1 MKESVSISG
10 EQIENISLNFTEL
23 REKGLEYIQKFS
35 GDVWTDYNLHDP
47 GVTILDQLCYALTD
61 IGYRTSLPI
70 KDLLTPEKG
79 KDIDALMNA
88 FFAPSA
94 ILSSHPIAIKD
105 TRKLIIDQFEE
116 IQNVWITPKENLGFE
131 EQVNGLYSVE
141 ILPKLNFHKSLTND
155 TESRIAYENK
165 VADFLRLNRNI
176 GETYES
182 VCLLNPQP
190 IQIHFGIYLTDQV
203 DVEATIASIFLK
215 LFEFIYS
222 PVSFC
227 SFNEMVE
234 AGYSITEIFSGPRLQ
249 NGFIKSSNLKERVK
263 EIQLEVLQKYISKV
277 QGVTKCKVEQIK
289 SIGRSFTKSITV
301 KDNYFFNLL
310 NDEEAKMPDD
320 RLETIYSNL
329 EIFVNNKILST
340 FNKQKVNT
348 LFFEMWSKKY
358 RKYPLSD
365 SKDEDFQK
373 TLAGVYRNPTDY
385 YSIQRHFPLIYGIG
399 EEGLSS
405 LETEERKAK
414 ALQLKAYLLLFE
426 QHLANHLA
434 QLGNLNELF
443 NVDFGHG
450 EKKTYFS
457 QLLNSVPGIENL
469 THIDLPK
476 IDSYLEQKQTFY
488 NRKNRIFDHLLARFG
503 EDLNETPWKVALHLN
518 LIRDEDEFNRELLLQ
533 KSNLIQNLPELSYSR
548 IKGESLKQTAPP
560 ETKIKIERIASGIEK
575 LIAAKTGIP
584 ERSDQSL
591 IPELII
597 SKSQPHDVEEKKQ
610 RSRQKFAEKF
620 RELSSDEIRNNVD
633 RINQTD
639 IPEASFGKI
648 GLRALFKETL
658 DYRNYRISHT
668 HSSKDKTEVI
678 FQKEPNVWVS
688 LFECETD
695 VIAVQNIFE
704 IVNYFIEQNR
714 QSEGFYLV
722 DHILLLDLLH
732 NSKFGFTFLDEYESP
747 IFQTLEDESWCG
759 SEEERTKNLIDFFA
773 RIKAQTDTYPTVN
786 EKWVIKSR
794 NGQILASCDPK
805 SRILNPEFHDP
816 QYHFNQAKSIARL
829 FDWSIAPDGRL
840 ILKELEK
847 IRLMGSHA
855 ILKNRHFGQRR
866 LVFQRKLSTGEI
878 IDEDFFNLKI
888 SVLLPDWPARFQDER
903 FKDYLTDLIH
913 ERLPAHIGNEI
924 HWVDAHWLKRFERNY
939 HDWEKLK
946 SGLKNPEA
954 PSDNIKSAAL
964 KIYKLITDLKKVNK

>member
-1 MKESVSISG
+1 MKESVSFSG

-23 REKGLEYIQKFS
+23 RNKGLEYIQQFS

-79 KDIDALMNA
+79 KAIDAIKNA
-88 FFAPSA
+88 YFAPSA
-94 ILSSHPIAIKD
+94 ILSSHPISIKD

-116 IQNVWITPKENLGFE
+116 IQNVWITPKENSGFE

-141 ILPKLNFHKSLTND
+141 ILPKLNFHKSLTNNE
-155 TESRIAYENK
+155 ESRRTYENK
-165 VADFLRLNRNI
+165 VADFLNQNRNI

-182 VCLLNPQP
+182 ICLLNPQP
-190 IQIHFGIYLTDQV
+190 IQIHFSIYLTDHV
-203 DVEATIASIFLK
+203 DVEATIANIFLY

-222 PVSFC
+222 PVLCC

-234 AGYSITEIFSGPRLQ
+234 AGYSVTEIFSGPRLQ
-249 NGFIKSSNLKERVK
+249 NGFVKNSNLKERVK
-263 EIQLEVLQKYISKV
+263 EIYLEELQKLISKV
-277 QGVTKCKVEQIK
+277 QGVTKCQVEQIK
-289 SIGRSFTKSITV
+289 RIGRTYTKSIKV
-301 KDNYFFNLL
+301 DDDHFFNLL

-329 EIFVNNKILST
+329 KIFVNNKILST

-348 LFFEMWSKKY
+348 LFFEIWSKKY

-365 SKDEDFQK
+365 SKDEDFEK
-373 TLAGVYRNPTDY
+373 TLVGIYRNPSDY

-399 EEGLSS
+399 DEGLSRH
-405 LETEERKAK
+405 EPEDRKAK
-414 ALQLKAYLLLFE
+414 ALQLKAYLMLFE

-443 NVDFGHG
+443 NVDFEHG
-450 EKKTYFS
+450 KKKTYFS
-457 QLLNSVPGIENL
+457 QSLNSVPGFENL
-469 THIDLPK
+469 LKLDSPK
-476 IDSYLEQKQTFY
+476 MDSYLEQKQTFY
-488 NRKNRIFDHLLARFG
+488 NRKNRIFNHLLARFG

-533 KSNLIQNLPELSYSR
+533 KSKFLQNLPELNYNR
-548 IKGESLKQTAPP
+548 VKGESLNQLAESVNNPV
-560 ETKIKIERIASGIEK
+560 IERKASGIEQM
-575 LIAAKTGIP
+575 IAAKTGIP
-584 ERSDQSL
+584 ERGNQSL
-591 IPELII
+591 FPKMII

-620 RELSSDEIRNNVD
+620 RELSSEEIKNIVD
-633 RINQTD
+633 RINKSD
-639 IPEASFGKI
+639 LPEATFGKI
-648 GLRALFKETL
+648 GLKALFKETL

-668 HSSKDKTEVI
+668 PSFKDKTEVI

-688 LFECETD
+688 LFECETE

-714 QSEGFYLV
+714 RSEGFYLV

-732 NSKFGFTFLDEYESP
+732 DSKFGFTFLDEYETP

-759 SEEERTKNLIDFFA
+759 SEVERNKNLIDFFA
-773 RIKAQTDTYPTVN
+773 NIEAQTDAYPTLN
-786 EKWVIKSR
+786 EKWAVKSR
-794 NGQILASCDPK
+794 NGQIIASCNPK
-805 SRILNPEFHDP
+805 SRILNPELHDP
-816 QYHFNQAKSIARL
+816 QDHFNQAKSVARL
-829 FDWSIAPDGRL
+829 FDWSTAPDGRL

-866 LVFQRKLSTGEI
+866 LIFQRKLSTGEI

-903 FKDYLTDLIH
+903 FKDYLINLFH
-913 ERLPAHIGNEI
+913 ERLPAHICNEI
-924 HWVDAHWLKRFERNY
+924 HWVDARWLKRFEKKY
-939 HDWEKLK
+939 EAWEELK
-946 SGLKNPEA
+946 SGLKNSEP
-954 PSDNIKSAAL
+954 PSKELKSAAL
-964 KIYKLITDLKKVNK
+964 EVYKLITDLKKVNK